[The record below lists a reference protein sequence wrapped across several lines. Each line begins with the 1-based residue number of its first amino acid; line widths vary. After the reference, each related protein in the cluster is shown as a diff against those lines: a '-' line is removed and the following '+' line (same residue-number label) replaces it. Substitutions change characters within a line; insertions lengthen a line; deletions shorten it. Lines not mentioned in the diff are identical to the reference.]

1 MSLPP
6 LYDTFLIR
14 EPLRDDPFAV
24 THNPSDIPTLIEVY
38 SKSISYFTDRN
49 RERAVERLQYELALL
64 YIREQ
69 KWSNALPFLLAV
81 YQGSSWRR
89 DGWWNLLALL
99 REQVS
104 DVARACGDAELVL
117 RAEWEGLCDC
127 FPTKL
132 QVDYDF
138 SGCLDG
144 LEKSS
149 SSKPRAVVKAEESV
163 SCLSTTFG
171 FGSSQGNVGELLPA
185 QLVITSHAQAST
197 SPLTLSQILISFN
210 SSLEDVKIEHQAKE
224 DSPSSISAGPDVYDV
239 ILTTGTTTS
248 DPSSPTAS
256 YSKCLIG
263 TCDLTF
269 SPGTA
274 KAISFNLVA
283 KDAGVIR
290 VASITCT
297 VETDSFSLEHVVSEA
312 ESMHQADF
320 WLASVG
326 RPSRR
331 DAGNKGLNEIRIHPK
346 PPKVQI
352 GLPTLR
358 KDYLTD
364 ESVRMDVEITNEE
377 DDDVEVTIEARFLGQ
392 ADLVPV
398 WTWITDEAPS
408 SPSEDPLNDKQG
420 RPSSELVLGRIVQ
433 SASHKAKATFT
444 ARSLPTEAV
453 LEIKAL
459 YHVVGEPH
467 TPISKVLIQEVIFD
481 RPFEANLDFQPC
493 VDPKPWPSYFYPD
506 DLNDDDGS
514 AQGLRQIWHSNTR
527 VASFATESL
536 IVEDL
541 ALRLVDIHEGAICH
555 ISSDSPAPTSSAITL
570 APKDSH
576 ETRFQITAQKLDLDD
591 RRSTTLRFQLQ
602 IRWRRNHADA
612 PSTTT
617 TLPVPDLLIPFGEPR
632 VLASAGSPR
641 RANDDDDNDNNTSII
656 PLTYTLENPSTH
668 VLNFALSME
677 TSDDFAFS
685 GPKTTTVNLVPVA
698 RKTITYNM
706 IPLVRGGRWVTP
718 RLRVL
723 DTGFRQVVRVVGT
736 GGMRSEKVGVGV
748 WVG

>member
-1 MSLPP
+1 M
-6 LYDTFLIR
+6 
-14 EPLRDDPFAV
+14 
-24 THNPSDIPTLIEVY
+24 
-38 SKSISYFTDRN
+38 
-49 RERAVERLQYELALL
+49 
-64 YIREQ
+64 
-69 KWSNALPFLLAV
+69 
-81 YQGSSWRR
+81 
-89 DGWWNLLALL
+89 
-99 REQVS
+99 
-104 DVARACGDAELVL
+104 
-117 RAEWEGLCDC
+117 
-127 FPTKL
+127 
-132 QVDYDF
+132 
-138 SGCLDG
+138 
-144 LEKSS
+144 
-149 SSKPRAVVKAEESV
+149 
-163 SCLSTTFG
+163 STTFG
-171 FGSSQGNVGELLPA
+171 FGPSQGNVGELLPA
-185 QLVITSHAQAST
+185 QVVITSHAQAFT
-197 SPLTLSQILISFN
+197 TPLTLSHILISFD

-224 DSPSSISAGPDVYDV
+224 DSPSSSSAGPEVYNV
-239 ILTTGTTTS
+239 ILTTGCATS
-248 DPSSPTAS
+248 DPSSPTSS

-290 VASITCT
+290 VASIISA
-297 VETDSFSLEHVVSEA
+297 VETNSFTLEHVVSEA
-312 ESMHQADF
+312 ESMHQSDF
-320 WLASVG
+320 WFASTG

-358 KDYLTD
+358 KEYLTD

-398 WTWITDEAPS
+398 WSWITDEALS

-420 RPSSELVLGRIVQ
+420 RLTSELVLGRIIQ
-433 SASHKAKATFT
+433 SANHKAKATFK
-444 ARSLPTEAV
+444 AKSLPTEAV

-493 VDPKPWPSYFYPD
+493 VDTKPWPSYFQPD
-506 DLNDDDGS
+506 DLNGGDGS
-514 AQGLRQIWHSNTR
+514 AQGLRQIWHSNTKL
-527 VASFATESL
+527 ASFATEPL
-536 IVEDL
+536 IVEDV
-541 ALRLVDIHEGAICH
+541 ALRLVDIHESAICH
-555 ISSDSPAPTSSAITL
+555 ITRDSPAPTSSAITL
-570 APKDSH
+570 APQDSH

-591 RRSTTLRFQLQ
+591 RRATTVRFQFQL
-602 IRWRRNHADA
+602 RWRRNHPDA

-617 TLPVPDLLIPFGEPR
+617 TLPAPDLLIPFGEPR
-632 VLASAGSPR
+632 VLASAGAPR
-641 RANDDDDNDNNTSII
+641 RAMDDDDDDNTSIII

-668 VLNFALSME
+668 VLHFTLTME

-685 GPKTTTVNLVPVA
+685 GPKTTTVNLVPVT
-698 RKTITYNM
+698 RTTVKYNM
-706 IPLVRGGRWVTP
+706 IPLVRGRWVTP

-736 GGMRSEKVGVGV
+736 GGMRNEKVGAGV
-748 WVG
+748 WVD

>member
-1 MSLPP
+1 M
-6 LYDTFLIR
+6 
-14 EPLRDDPFAV
+14 
-24 THNPSDIPTLIEVY
+24 
-38 SKSISYFTDRN
+38 
-49 RERAVERLQYELALL
+49 
-64 YIREQ
+64 
-69 KWSNALPFLLAV
+69 
-81 YQGSSWRR
+81 
-89 DGWWNLLALL
+89 
-99 REQVS
+99 
-104 DVARACGDAELVL
+104 
-117 RAEWEGLCDC
+117 
-127 FPTKL
+127 
-132 QVDYDF
+132 
-138 SGCLDG
+138 
-144 LEKSS
+144 
-149 SSKPRAVVKAEESV
+149 
-163 SCLSTTFG
+163 STTFG

-185 QLVITSHAQAST
+185 QVVITSHAQAST
-197 SPLTLSQILISFN
+197 SPLPLSHILISFD

-224 DSPSSISAGPDVYDV
+224 DSPSSSSAGPDVYDV
-239 ILTTGTTTS
+239 VLATGSTTS
-248 DPSSPTAS
+248 DPSSPTSS

-269 SPGTA
+269 GPGTA

-283 KDAGVIR
+283 KDAGIIR
-290 VASITCT
+290 VASITST
-297 VETDSFSLEHVVSEA
+297 VETNSFTLEHVVSEA

-320 WLASVG
+320 WLASIG

-364 ESVRMDVEITNEE
+364 ENVRLDVEIINEE

-398 WTWITDEAPS
+398 WTWTTDEAPS

-420 RPSSELVLGRIVQ
+420 RPTSELVLGRIIQ
-433 SASHKAKATFT
+433 SASHQAKATFT
-444 ARSLPTEAV
+444 AKSLPTEAV

-467 TPISKVLIQEVIFD
+467 TPISKVLIQEVIFE

-493 VDPKPWPSYFYPD
+493 VDPKPWQSYFRPD

-514 AQGLRQIWHSNTR
+514 AQGLRQIWHSNTKL
-527 VASFATESL
+527 ASFATEPL
-536 IVEDL
+536 IVEDV
-541 ALRLVDIHEGAICH
+541 ALRLADIHESAICH
-555 ISSDSPAPTSSAITL
+555 ITRDSPAPTSSAITL
-570 APKDSH
+570 APQDSH

-591 RRSTTLRFQLQ
+591 RRATTVRFQFQ
-602 IRWRRNHADA
+602 IRWRRNHPDA

-617 TLPVPDLLIPFGEPR
+617 TLPAPDLLIPFGEPR
-632 VLASAGSPR
+632 VLASAGGPR
-641 RANDDDDNDNNTSII
+641 RAMDDDDDDNTSIII

-668 VLNFALSME
+668 VLHFSLTME

-685 GPKTTTVNLVPVA
+685 GPKTTTVHLVPVT
-698 RKTITYNM
+698 RKTISYNM

-736 GGMRSEKVGVGV
+736 GGMRNEKVGAGV
-748 WVG
+748 WVD